1 MGKRSFYLLIIT
13 VLSGFLANAQ
23 DTLPNFSATTRGNNR
38 VVISWTNNYKYVSQ
52 ISIQRST
59 DSTKNFKTILTVPDA
74 SVPQNGFVDSKA
86 PANNLF
92 YRIFIVLDSGRYVF
106 TKSKRAF
113 WDTAVVKKPVD
124 ELNQMP
130 VNGSKQVIV
139 SKELDK
145 TETQELK
152 EKIVEATK
160 PAPVTP
166 VVVPEK
172 YFVVI
177 RKDSLVGS
185 INQKNYKQF
194 RDSVVTKTRDT
205 ILFKTVDTIQIKP
218 FVPKVVYKPS
228 KYIYTEKDGNVAISL
243 PDAPQKKYLVKFY
256 EDNMDFLFEVRKV
269 KESFMYLDKANF
281 QHSGWFRFELLED
294 GKLVEK
300 HRFYIPKEF

>member
-23 DTLPNFSATTRGNNR
+23 DTLPNFSATTRENNR

-59 DSTKNFKTILTVPDA
+59 DSLKNFKTILTVPDA

-124 ELNQMP
+124 DLNQMA

-145 TETQELK
+145 TETEALK
-152 EKIVEATK
+152 EKIVEANK

-172 YFVVI
+172 FFVVL
-177 RKDSLVGS
+177 RNDSLVGS

-228 KYIYTEKDGNVAISL
+228 KYIYTEKDGNVAIAL
-243 PDAPQKKYLVKFY
+243 PDAAQKKYLVKFY

>member
-13 VLSGFLANAQ
+13 VLTGFLANAQ

-130 VNGSKQVIV
+130 VNGSKQVVV

-152 EKIVEATK
+152 EKIVEASK

-194 RDSVVTKTRDT
+194 RDSVVTKTKDT

-228 KYIYTEKDGNVAISL
+228 KYIYTEKDGNVAIVL

>member
-13 VLSGFLANAQ
+13 VLTGFLAKAQ
-23 DTLPNFSATTRGNNR
+23 DTLPNFSATTKGNNR
-38 VVISWTNNYKYVSQ
+38 VVISWTNNYKFVSQ
-52 ISIQRST
+52 INIQRST
-59 DSTKNFKTILTVPDA
+59 DSTKNFKTILTVPDPT
-74 SVPQNGFVDSKA
+74 VPQNGFVDSKA

-113 WDTAVVKKPVD
+113 WDTAIVKKPVD
-124 ELNQMP
+124 DLNQMP

-145 TETQELK
+145 KETQELK

-160 PAPVTP
+160 PAPVAP
-166 VVVPEK
+166 VIVPEEF
-172 YFVVI
+172 FVVI

-185 INQKNYKQF
+185 INQKNYRQF
-194 RDSVVTKTRDT
+194 RDSVVSKTKDT

-228 KYIYTEKDGNVAISL
+228 KYIYTEKDGNVAIAL
-243 PDAPQKKYLVKFY
+243 PDAAEKKYLVKFY
-256 EDNMDFLFEVRKV
+256 EDNNDFLFEVRKV

-281 QHSGWFRFELLED
+281 QHSGWFRFELLDD

>member
-13 VLSGFLANAQ
+13 VLTGFLANGQ

-38 VVISWTNNYKYVSQ
+38 VVISWTNNYKFVSQ

-59 DSTKNFKTILTVPDA
+59 DSTKNFKTILTVPDPI
-74 SVPQNGFVDSKA
+74 VPQNGFVDSKA

-92 YRIFIVLDSGRYVF
+92 YRLFIVLDSGRYVF

-113 WDTAVVKKPVD
+113 WDTAVVKKSTED
-124 ELNQMP
+124 LNNMP
-130 VNGSKQVIV
+130 VNGSQRVIV
-139 SKELDK
+139 SKELDNR
-145 TETQELK
+145 ETKELK
-152 EKIVEATK
+152 EKIVEANK
-160 PAPVTP
+160 PDNSTP
-166 VVVPEK
+166 VVEPDK
-172 YFVVI
+172 FFVVI
-177 RKDSLVGS
+177 KRDSLIGS

-194 RDSVVTKTRDT
+194 RDSVVTKTKDT
-205 ILFKTVDTIQIKP
+205 ILFKTVDTIQIRP

-228 KYIYTEKDGNVAISL
+228 KYIYTEKDGNVAIAL
-243 PDAPQKKYLVKFY
+243 PDAASKKYLVKFY
-256 EDNMDFLFEVRKV
+256 EDNNDFLFEVRKV
-269 KESFMYLDKANF
+269 KENFMYLDKANF

>member
-13 VLSGFLANAQ
+13 VLTGFLANAQ

-86 PANNLF
+86 PANNHF

-139 SKELDK
+139 LKELDK

-194 RDSVVTKTRDT
+194 RDSVVTKTKDT

-218 FVPKVVYKPS
+218 FVPKVMYKPS
-228 KYIYTEKDGNVAISL
+228 KYIYTEKDGNVAIAL

>member
-1 MGKRSFYLLIIT
+1 MGIRSFYLLIIT
-13 VLSGFLANAQ
+13 VLTGFLGNAQ
-23 DTLPNFSATTRGNNR
+23 DTLPNFTATTKGNNR
-38 VVISWTNNYKYVSQ
+38 VVISWTNNYKFVSQ
-52 ISIQRST
+52 INIQRST
-59 DSTKNFKTILTVPDA
+59 DSTKNFKTILTVPDPT
-74 SVPQNGFVDSKA
+74 VPQNGFVDSKA

-92 YRIFIVLDSGRYVF
+92 YRIFIVLDSGKYVF

-172 YFVVI
+172 FFIVI

-194 RDSVVTKTRDT
+194 RDSVVTKTKDT

-243 PDAPQKKYLVKFY
+243 PDAAEKKYLVKFY

-300 HRFYIPKEF
+300 HRFYIPREF